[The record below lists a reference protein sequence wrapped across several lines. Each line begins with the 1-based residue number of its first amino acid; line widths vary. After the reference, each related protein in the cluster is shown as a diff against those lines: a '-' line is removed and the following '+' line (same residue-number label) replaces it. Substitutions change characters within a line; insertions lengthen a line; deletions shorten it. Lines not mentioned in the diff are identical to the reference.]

1 MGGEGECVCIFVHV
15 DESETMS
22 ERVCQIRE
30 HVCQIREHVCQVC
43 GHASED
49 KAERAP
55 KEIMELQCMLQ

>member
-22 ERVCQIRE
+22 ER
-30 HVCQIREHVCQVC
+30 VCQIREHVCQVC